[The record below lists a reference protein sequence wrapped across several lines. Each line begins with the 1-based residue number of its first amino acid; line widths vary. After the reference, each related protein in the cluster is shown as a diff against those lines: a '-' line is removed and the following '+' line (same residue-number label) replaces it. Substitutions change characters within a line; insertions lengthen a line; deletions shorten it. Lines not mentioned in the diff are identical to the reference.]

1 MRTILKAESRRTLSR
16 RMTNNGI
23 STGTRQVNTLQELVQ
38 QDDEQD
44 KDKKRIYDLLSP
56 DIGIQQ
62 LGI

>member
-1 MRTILKAESRRTLSR
+1 
-16 RMTNNGI
+16 MTNNGI